1 MLKALIINSKFES
14 IPMLYN
20 GETITPNCERKVES
34 PLISKKVKNMITYEL
49 FS

>member
-14 IPMLYN
+14 IPMLNN
-20 GETITPNCERKVES
+20 GETITANCERKIDS
-34 PLISKKVKNMITYEL
+34 PLITKKVKNMITYEL